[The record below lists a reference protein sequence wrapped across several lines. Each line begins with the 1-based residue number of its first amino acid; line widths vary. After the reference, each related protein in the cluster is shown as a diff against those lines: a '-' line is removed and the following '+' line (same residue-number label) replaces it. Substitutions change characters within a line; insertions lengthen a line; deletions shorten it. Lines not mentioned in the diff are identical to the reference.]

1 MGQEAR
7 VWGRRQGFGAGNCGK
22 NRAALTRV
30 VIVVFVY
37 SLNCVSLFCD
47 PRDCS
52 PSDSSVP
59 GILQTG
65 ILELGCHFLLQGIFP
80 TQGSNPNL
88 LHQQADSL
96 PLSHLGSP
104 LTWGSEPNW
113 TSGKAGATETNRLQG
128 LQSLCGQKE
137 QPQVPSGNFPN
148 NNPWY

>member
-1 MGQEAR
+1 MNLS
-7 VWGRRQGFGAGNCGK
+7 NCYHAPFWYEPYMRLAEGLSVRLCACVHAK
-22 NRAALTRV
+22 SLQSCLT
-30 VIVVFVY
+30 
-37 SLNCVSLFCD
+37 LCD
-47 PRDCS
+47 PMDCS

-104 LTWGSEPNW
+104 LTRRSEPNW
-113 TSGKAGATETNRLQG
+113 TSGKAGATETNRPQG